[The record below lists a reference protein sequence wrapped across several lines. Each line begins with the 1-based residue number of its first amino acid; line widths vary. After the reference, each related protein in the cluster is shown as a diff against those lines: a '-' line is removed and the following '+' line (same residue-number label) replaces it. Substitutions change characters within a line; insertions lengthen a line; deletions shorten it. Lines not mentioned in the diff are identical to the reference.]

1 MIFIYLASLFYQNQ
15 CYIRE
20 VEEDYVHMS
29 VDIYNE
35 KLEPYDDGKRHK
47 FSGTFD
53 RLNDRLAIFK
63 DLRIAGAGGNP
74 IVKQLALH
82 YLKTF
87 KDLDLKRGDVVEF
100 EGMVEKD
107 SNNGFTIERPTQAEK
122 IRSAAADDAKVDV
135 VGDDWNW
142 FEN

>member
-1 MIFIYLASLFYQNQ
+1 M
-15 CYIRE
+15 
-20 VEEDYVHMS
+20 
-29 VDIYNE
+29 
-35 KLEPYDDGKRHK
+35 
-47 FSGTFD
+47 
-53 RLNDRLAIFK
+53 
-63 DLRIAGAGGNP
+63 
-74 IVKQLALH
+74 
-82 YLKTF
+82 
-87 KDLDLKRGDVVEF
+87 KRGDVVEF

>member
-1 MIFIYLASLFYQNQ
+1 MLIFSPKLQLK
-15 CYIRE
+15 
-20 VEEDYVHMS
+20 VYVK
-29 VDIYNE
+29 IG
-35 KLEPYDDGKRHK
+35 LKR
-47 FSGTFD
+47 
-53 RLNDRLAIFK
+53 
-63 DLRIAGAGGNP
+63 
-74 IVKQLALH
+74 ALH

>member
-20 VEEDYVHMS
+20 VERRVHMS